1 METYIKKY
9 NEWLNYDKLD
19 EDLRKELINAGV
31 LK

>member
-1 METYIKKY
+1 MGNYIKKY